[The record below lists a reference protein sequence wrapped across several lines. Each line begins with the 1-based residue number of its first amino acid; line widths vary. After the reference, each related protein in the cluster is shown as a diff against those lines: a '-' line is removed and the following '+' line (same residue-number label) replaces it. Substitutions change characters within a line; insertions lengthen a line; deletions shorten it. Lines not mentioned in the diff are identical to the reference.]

1 VFSVAAGSR
10 FMAHPRSRPDRLEV
24 ERGEHFVADLGLRCG
39 GAILVVARAT
49 NRMMVAIE
57 RGTERLK
64 PG

>member
-1 VFSVAAGSR
+1 
-10 FMAHPRSRPDRLEV
+10 MAHPRSRPDRLEV